1 MSETASA
8 APLWLSETV
17 LPPVSAWPSAA
28 VESAAVVTPPRP
40 APFARLTR
48 YRGGTYS
55 PTVGRIRF
63 ADGTQAR
70 TDLIRLNPDVGAYSL
85 DFNGMVTDSPTVYR
99 PHSWDEVT
107 GAYAARFRSAAIS
120 ALLAQSYPHV
130 GLAELSNRLRA
141 AGYPMNCGN
150 LREHQAIAA
159 TQAAIWRLTN
169 NLSLDTAPVDVP
181 IGVTTIA
188 SDGGTVVEV
197 EFAEPVVLGGF
208 ALALGSDLPADR
220 FAVRLLKPTGHGW
233 ATVGGS
239 TFTTNAHGQHQR
251 RLGEAATISDAPR
264 GSGPVGYRTY
274 RIEVSGAGRVTTE
287 NLRFCVSGAPR
298 FANEA
303 LIVALYEY
311 LLKGT
316 RATPAADQLQ
326 GVQPWVLLADDDAA
340 VGLTPLI
347 TLR

>member
-1 MSETASA
+1 M
-8 APLWLSETV
+8 
-17 LPPVSAWPSAA
+17 
-28 VESAAVVTPPRP
+28 
-40 APFARLTR
+40 TR

-55 PTVGRIRF
+55 PTVGRVRF
-63 ADGTQAR
+63 ADGAQAR

-130 GLAELSNRLRA
+130 GLAELSSRLRA
-141 AGYPMNCGN
+141 AGYPLNCGN

-181 IGVTTIA
+181 IGVTTIT

-208 ALALGSDLPADR
+208 ALVLGSDLPADR

-239 TFTTNAHGQHQR
+239 TFTTNDRGQHQR
-251 RLGEAATISDAPR
+251 RLGEAATISEAPR

-274 RIEVSGAGRVTTE
+274 RIEVSGAGRVTVGD
-287 NLRFCVSGAPR
+287 LRFCVSGAPR

-303 LIVALYEY
+303 PIVALYEY
-311 LLKGT
+311 LLAGT
-316 RATPAADQLQ
+316 RATPAADQPLP
-326 GVQPWVLLADDDAA
+326 VQPWVLLADDDAA
-340 VGLTPLI
+340 IGLTPLI